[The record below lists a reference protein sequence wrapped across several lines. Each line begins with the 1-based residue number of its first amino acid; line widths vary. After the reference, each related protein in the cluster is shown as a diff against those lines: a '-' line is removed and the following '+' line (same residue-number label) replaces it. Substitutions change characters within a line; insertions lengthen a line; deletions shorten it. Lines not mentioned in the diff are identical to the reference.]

1 MVKRVLLVVSGLL
14 VVLVIVLLLIEIVP
28 NPPLMAPELQLTAA
42 MVGKWKGTAR
52 VSVFETRPDDLFVEL
67 DIRPNREV
75 TGWVGGARI
84 KTARIANNRS
94 WLGRRLGLRSDYII
108 LGEAVVPSSGRSWEF
123 QAPMGFQEGVFRGAL
138 FIEGKP
144 RRFSLFRVDQT
155 LSNQQPPGVL

>member
-28 NPPLMAPELQLTAA
+28 NPPLMAPELRLTEG

-52 VSVFETRPDDLFVEL
+52 VSTFETGPDDLFVEI

-84 KTARIANNRS
+84 KTATISNNRS
-94 WLGRRLGLRSDYII
+94 WLGRRLSLRTDYII
-108 LGEAVVPSSGRSWEF
+108 LGEAVVPSSGRRWEF
-123 QAPMGFQEGVFRGAL
+123 QAPMRFHEGVYRGAL

-144 RRFSLFRVDQT
+144 RRFSLFRVQQT
-155 LSNQQPPGVL
+155 SSNKRPAGIP